1 MISGL
6 AWGGAPAIL
15 LLAFKCEGR
24 PRRIYSGHPR
34 SFPLGLLLAFLKQE
48 FLCVPGVC
56 IQGWYFPVS
65 EDRVL
70 ADWVLFVWPCGVARD
85 GFALRWRSVGIAC
98 VHSSRFNCNALRVLQ
113 FPFSIKGCQTN
124 SFQMLSDAISVLFR
138 LIPQASH
145 VFSNRTSP
153 RGFGVQIA
161 ICVCLQLGRRF
172 ASEISAILQI
182 QFHASVH
189 WWASCGLFLK
199 NISYC
204 LLLIT
209 CY

>member
-1 MISGL
+1 MRHEMLEIGGRGLTRFHQILKISRGPRNSTGFREVQRRATKFPGMPVPWYMISGL

-124 SFQMLSDAISVLFR
+124 SIQMLL
-138 LIPQASH
+138 
-145 VFSNRTSP
+145 T
-153 RGFGVQIA
+153 
-161 ICVCLQLGRRF
+161 RF
-172 ASEISAILQI
+172 QCS
-182 QFHASVH
+182 FV
-189 WWASCGLFLK
+189 
-199 NISYC
+199 
-204 LLLIT
+204 
-209 CY
+209 

>member
-1 MISGL
+1 MR
-6 AWGGAPAIL
+6 GGSQTGAKVSA
-15 LLAFKCEGR
+15 AR
-24 PRRIYSGHPR
+24 PRAVRLSCHCSNLALQVRLR
-34 SFPLGLLLAFLKQE
+34 SFE
-48 FLCVPGVC
+48 
-56 IQGWYFPVS
+56 
-65 EDRVL
+65 
-70 ADWVLFVWPCGVARD
+70 
-85 GFALRWRSVGIAC
+85 
-98 VHSSRFNCNALRVLQ
+98 
-113 FPFSIKGCQTN
+113 
-124 SFQMLSDAISVLFR
+124 SFQLQCTEGPAVPLFYQGLPDEQYPDASDAISVLFC